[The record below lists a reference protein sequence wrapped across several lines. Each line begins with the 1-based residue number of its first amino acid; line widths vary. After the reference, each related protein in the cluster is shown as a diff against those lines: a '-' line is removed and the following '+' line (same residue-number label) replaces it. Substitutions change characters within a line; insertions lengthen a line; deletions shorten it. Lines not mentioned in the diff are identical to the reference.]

1 MSLDSA
7 LRKAPPFH
15 LTLAHLVIGGAF
27 VFVAGNLVF
36 AMSLRLLPGAIL
48 GLGCLGAAFIILRE
62 ASRNG
67 FLSTPVHLPFFAL
80 CMATGFVLCLL
91 AGQAH
96 LFYAAE
102 DWLIRDAVLADLSAS
117 ALPAYSWDQEAWV
130 LRAPLGMYLLP
141 GAFGRLA
148 GLGAAHAMMLLQ
160 NACLMGCALYLI
172 ADAFER
178 RACAF
183 LGIVVLFSGL
193 DCIGWLLFH
202 SPAGLLFHTEG
213 WNPLFQYSSFVTQ
226 IFWVPNHALPG
237 WWFAALL
244 ALHLRGGGLAPI
256 LLVFFAAALL
266 WSPLAMMGALPFVL
280 FVILREPRKML
291 TPEIILSCVAGAA
304 FLPVVIYLQVDAG
317 SVASGWLIAE
327 ENFPFYYLAF
337 IAIEIPHAIFVAPHA
352 LTQWRSWSGA
362 LWLAVA
368 MLLVLPVY
376 WLGPGNDFV
385 MRVSIIPLV
394 VLCACF
400 ATRALELNERKD
412 PIRFV
417 ILIILLIGAATPL
430 VEIVRNIRKPAYA
443 ISPCDLISSWRQQ
456 ENVNDGNLNHYMIR
470 ADHMPG
476 WLLAS
481 PQAVRP
487 RLREAESCWPDY
499 PRLAK
504 GSG

>member
-1 MSLDSA
+1 MNPVEDTS
-7 LRKAPPFH
+7 FH
-15 LTLAHLVIGGAF
+15 PKLAHPVIGC
-27 VFVAGNLVF
+27 VLLFVASNLVF
-36 AMSLRLLPGAIL
+36 ALTLKLLPGLIVCA
-48 GLGCLGAAFIILRE
+48 GCLGGAVVILRA
-62 ASRNG
+62 ASDHA
-67 FLSTPVHLPFFAL
+67 FLSTPLHLRFFTI
-80 CMATGFVLCLL
+80 CMATGFALNLL
-91 AGQAH
+91 GGQGHIFFAT
-96 LFYAAE
+96 E
-102 DWLIRDAVLADLSAS
+102 DWLIRDAVLADLSAMN
-117 ALPAYSWDQEAWV
+117 LPAYAWQGETWV

-148 GLGAAHAMMLLQ
+148 GLGAAHTMLLLQ
-160 NACLMGCALYLI
+160 NACLTGCALYVI
-172 ADAFER
+172 AEAFGR
-178 RACAF
+178 RSLAF
-183 LGIVVLFSGL
+183 LGIYVFFSGL
-193 DCIGWLLFH
+193 DLVGIFL
-202 SPAGLLFHTEG
+202 SYGLHNFPDHLEW
-213 WNPLFQYSSFVTQ
+213 WNPFFQYSSIVTQ

-237 WWFAALL
+237 WWFAVLL

-304 FLPVVIYLQVDAG
+304 FLPVVIYRQVDAG

-362 LWLAVA
+362 LWLAIA

-400 ATRALELNERKD
+400 APRALELTERKD

>member
-226 IFWVPNHALPG
+226 IFWVPNHARPG

-280 FVILREPRKML
+280 FVILREPRTML
-291 TPEIILSCVAGAA
+291 TPQVLWACVAGAA
-304 FLPVVIYLQVDAG
+304 FLPVAIYLQADAARVAHRWIVD
-317 SVASGWLIAE
+317 LEI
-327 ENFPFYYLAF
+327 FPLYYALF
-337 IAIEIPHAIFVAPHA
+337 IGLEIPHTVFVAAHA
-352 LTQWRSWSGA
+352 FAQRRSWSGA
-362 LWLAVA
+362 LVWTIV
-368 MLLVLPVY
+368 MLLVIPFY
-376 WLGPGNDFV
+376 WWGPANDFA
-385 MRVSIIPLV
+385 MRASIVPLMI
-394 VLCACF
+394 LSACF
-400 ATRALELNERKD
+400 ATRALELNESKD

-417 ILIILLIGAATPL
+417 IWIIIVIGAATPL
-430 VEIVRNIRKPAYA
+430 TEITRNIRMKAYA
-443 ISPCDLISSWRQQ
+443 ISPCDLISSWR
-456 ENVNDGNLNHYMIR
+456 ERAASDEGNLDHYIVR

-476 WLLAS
+476 WLLAA
-481 PQAVRP
+481 PQDRRP
-487 RLREAESCWPDY
+487 RLRETESCWPDY
-499 PRLAK
+499 PVPDIG
-504 GSG
+504 GS